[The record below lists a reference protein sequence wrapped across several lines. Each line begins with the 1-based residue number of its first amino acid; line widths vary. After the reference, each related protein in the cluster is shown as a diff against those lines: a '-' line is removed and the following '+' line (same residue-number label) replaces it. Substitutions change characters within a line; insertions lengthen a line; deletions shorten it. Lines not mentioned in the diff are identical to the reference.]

1 MFAAGDVKD
10 EVFRQA
16 VTAAGMGCM
25 ARAGG
30 RALPRQSRKHRKG
43 RRISVYDPSF
53 AVRHKKNPMD
63 WDKLRI
69 FHAAAEAGSFTH
81 AGELLRMSQSAVSRQ
96 VSALEKELKV
106 SLFHRHARG
115 LVLTEQGE
123 MLFGTASEIMGKL
136 STAETLLTD
145 TTTKPSGDLRV
156 TAPTGLGTV
165 WVTQRLRE
173 FFELY
178 PDIRV
183 ELVLN
188 DEQIAIAMRAADVA
202 IWTSE
207 PQQGDLI
214 RRPLFTMK
222 IARLRFGAVHPA
234 QRRAADHRPI
244 STITPSFPT
253 AARRRCT
260 CQRDPLAGNCRA
272 GRQAAAQAGVRR
284 QQRSGHEVRDPGRHR
299 RRAHP

>member
-1 MFAAGDVKD
+1 
-10 EVFRQA
+10 
-16 VTAAGMGCM
+16 
-25 ARAGG
+25 
-30 RALPRQSRKHRKG
+30 
-43 RRISVYDPSF
+43 
-53 AVRHKKNPMD
+53 MD

-81 AGELLRMSQSAVSRQ
+81 AGEQLRMSQSAVSRQ
-96 VSALEKELKV
+96 VSALERELKV

-123 MLFGTASEIMGKL
+123 MLFSTASDIMGKL

-145 TTTKPSGDLRV
+145 TTTKPSGDLKV
-156 TAPTGLGTV
+156 TAPIGLGTV

-173 FFELY
+173 FLELY

-188 DEQIAIAMRAADVA
+188 DEQIPIAMRAADVA

-207 PQQGDLI
+207 PQQSDLI

-222 IARLRFGAVHPA
+222 IHAYASAQYIRRNGAPRTIAEIDDHPIISYSGTPASHLRAIRWLETAGLDGKAPRKPA
-234 QRRAADHRPI
+234 FAANSVI
-244 STITPSFPT
+244 AMKYAI
-253 AARRRCT
+253 
-260 CQRDPLAGNCRA
+260 
-272 GRQAAAQAGVRR
+272 QAGVGIGVIPDYLTGDASELVPVLQEAQLPLVPVYFVFPEELKTAKKVQVFRDFLVAKGR
-284 QQRSGHEVRDPGRHR
+284 QWKF
-299 RRAHP
+299 

>member
-1 MFAAGDVKD
+1 
-10 EVFRQA
+10 
-16 VTAAGMGCM
+16 
-25 ARAGG
+25 
-30 RALPRQSRKHRKG
+30 
-43 RRISVYDPSF
+43 
-53 AVRHKKNPMD
+53 MD

-81 AGELLRMSQSAVSRQ
+81 AGESLRMSQSAVSRQ

-123 MLFGTASEIMGKL
+123 MLFGTAAEIMGKL

-145 TTTKPSGDLRV
+145 TTTKPTGDLKI
-156 TAPTGLGTV
+156 TAPIGLGTV

-173 FFELY
+173 FLELY

-188 DEQIAIAMRAADVA
+188 DDQIPIAMRAADVA

-207 PQQGDLI
+207 PQQSDLI
-214 RRPLFTMK
+214 RRPLFQMRIHAYASPQYIRRHGAPQTLASLDDHAIISYSGTPASHLRAIRWLEIAGLDGKEPRKPAFAANSVIAMK
-222 IARLRFGAVHPA
+222 YAI
-234 QRRAADHRPI
+234 
-244 STITPSFPT
+244 
-253 AARRRCT
+253 
-260 CQRDPLAGNCRA
+260 
-272 GRQAAAQAGVRR
+272 
-284 QQRSGHEVRDPGRHR
+284 RSGIGVGLIPDYLTGEETALVPVLQEAELPTVPVYFVYPEELKTAKKVQVFRDFLVTKARQWKF
-299 RRAHP
+299 

>member
-1 MFAAGDVKD
+1 
-10 EVFRQA
+10 
-16 VTAAGMGCM
+16 
-25 ARAGG
+25 
-30 RALPRQSRKHRKG
+30 
-43 RRISVYDPSF
+43 
-53 AVRHKKNPMD
+53 MD

-96 VSALEKELKV
+96 VSALEKELRV
-106 SLFHRHARG
+106 ALFHRHARG

-123 MLFGTASEIMGKL
+123 MLFGTASEIMNKL

-145 TTTKPSGDLRV
+145 TTTKPTGDLRI
-156 TAPTGLGTV
+156 TAPIGLGTV

-178 PDIRV
+178 PDIRI
-183 ELVLN
+183 ELVLS

-207 PQQGDLI
+207 PQQSDLI

-222 IARLRFGAVHPA
+222 IHACASTHYVRRHGAPQSIDALDGHQIISYSGTPA
-234 QRRAADHRPI
+234 AHLSAIRWLETAGLDGRAAPRRPA
-244 STITPSFPT
+244 F
-253 AARRRCT
+253 AANSVI
-260 CQRDPLAGNCRA
+260 AMKYAIRA
-272 GRQAAAQAGVRR
+272 GIGIGLVPDYMTEEETDLVPVLREAQLPTVPIYFVYPEELKTAKKVHVFRDFLVAKARQWKF
-284 QQRSGHEVRDPGRHR
+284 
-299 RRAHP
+299 

>member
-1 MFAAGDVKD
+1 
-10 EVFRQA
+10 
-16 VTAAGMGCM
+16 
-25 ARAGG
+25 
-30 RALPRQSRKHRKG
+30 
-43 RRISVYDPSF
+43 
-53 AVRHKKNPMD
+53 MD

-96 VSALEKELKV
+96 VSALEKVLKIA
-106 SLFHRHARG
+106 LFHRHARG

-123 MLFGTASEIMGKL
+123 MLFGTASEIMNKL

-145 TTTKPSGDLRV
+145 TTTKPTGDLRV
-156 TAPTGLGTV
+156 TAPIGLGTV

-178 PDIRV
+178 PDIRI
-183 ELVLN
+183 ELVLS

-207 PQQGDLI
+207 PQQSDLI

-222 IARLRFGAVHPA
+222 IHAYASAQYIRRNGAPQSLEALDDHPIISYSGTPAVHLSAIRWLEIAGLDGKPP
-234 QRRAADHRPI
+234 RK
-244 STITPSFPT
+244 PSF
-253 AARRRCT
+253 AANSV
-260 CQRDPLAGNCRA
+260 LAMKYAIRA
-272 GRQAAAQAGVRR
+272 GLGIGMIPDYLTGDESELVPVLREAQLPTVPVYFVFPEELKSAKKVQVFRDFMVAKGRQWKF
-284 QQRSGHEVRDPGRHR
+284 
-299 RRAHP
+299 